1 VGELDCPD
9 VTVVTPSSSIATT
22 TVTPTAATSG
32 EISIIGSMRAST
44 NVTASGDVCGQTVIT
59 KTVNPEVISTKPMS
73 CADVCSKTVF
83 STVTVSST
91 IVPTAAQASEM
102 VSTKIASS
110 EVMSTKLLSCAD
122 ICSKTVFSTASVTS
136 TVVPTKTVQ
145 VSDVIATKTVSAS
158 SVTPTN
164 TLQASDVEASDL
176 TSAAAF
182 SSKTML
188 PTVVSTKTV
197 SFAAILTKTVFS
209 TVTSTVGCERCIS
222 LSTQTTVS
230 SIPPNKENKSPV
242 SKQEQLADDQDG
254 ANNKGKQLTLKHVL
268 LILQLVDCTCISTF
282 SKYQDFIITSINIKQ
297 NLNKAYHQNGSS
309 IFAHK

>member
-1 VGELDCPD
+1 MSGVGEVDCPN
-9 VTVVTPSSSIATT
+9 VTVVTPSSSIATS
-22 TVTPTAATSG
+22 TVTPAAATSE
-32 EISIIGSMRAST
+32 EIPIIGSMRTPTS
-44 NVTASGDVCGQTVIT
+44 VTTPGDVFGQTVIT
-59 KTVNPEVISTKPMS
+59 KTISPEVISTKPMS
-73 CADVCSKTVF
+73 CADICSKTVF
-83 STVTVSST
+83 STITVSST
-91 IVPTAAQASEM
+91 VLPTSAQISEM
-102 VSTKIASS
+102 VFTKIASS

-122 ICSKTVFSTASVTS
+122 ICNKTVFSTATVSS
-136 TVVPTKTVQ
+136 AVVPTKTVQ
-145 VSDVIATKTVSAS
+145 ASDVIATKTVSAS

-188 PTVVSTKTV
+188 PTVVSTKNV

-209 TVTSTVGCERCIS
+209 TVTSTVGERCTS

-230 SIPPNKENKSPV
+230 SISPNKENKSPV

-268 LILQLVDCTCISTF
+268 LILQLVDCISTF

-297 NLNKAYHQNGSS
+297 NLNKAYHQNASS
-309 IFAHK
+309 IVRT